1 MASTSSGDDDS
12 LGLNDSVSAGG
23 EVSSESHP
31 FSESDSPGQGI
42 DETDTSSGGETESGG
57 SEPSHNTSSSGGSG
71 DPSSSGG
78 GGASSSSG
86 EGAGSDP
93 GSGGPTGSGHLD
105 TLPGSSDDEG
115 SFKSAGSDS
124 ASKYKL
130 KRMRRKLRA
139 AEARAKEAEE
149 LAAIETARVNSM
161 LTRTQELENALG
173 RDQQL
178 HPVAASLLKHAP
190 DSLPAEKIAMHTAR
204 TSPKPATF
212 GGNSGT
218 DIRQWF
224 LHVQQYVFSVFWL
237 ASQLV
242 PGAVALLTGDAALW
256 WALEQGE
263 LRQRGLNPQDWWVFA
278 DALFTRWHYIN
289 SEATAMTKLK
299 SFSQGNRPIE
309 VYLREFSSLASQVS
323 DYSDKQKCFDFL
335 YGCSPEWRDK
345 LNVNPLN
352 PTQTWTKFSELSA
365 YVIAVAA
372 TSSRRPRTG
381 IVHDAA
387 QASLHNTQGGGINK
401 KTKGAAGFLAAAQ
414 RGAALGGS
422 GRGAGGSGGAGT
434 SGSGGAGPSNAAAG
448 GGGTPEQKPYE
459 NAKKQRFYRTRAV
472 REFCMSR
479 KLCLCCYEDTHIM
492 RDCINPPKRGNPPGF
507 SG

>member
-1 MASTSSGDDDS
+1 MASSSSGDDDS
-12 LGLNDSVSAGG
+12 LGLNDSLSGGGG
-23 EVSSESHP
+23 EA
-31 FSESDSPGQGI
+31 
-42 DETDTSSGGETESGG
+42 ESG
-57 SEPSHNTSSSGGSG
+57 SSQPSHNTSSSGGSG
-71 DPSSSGG
+71 GP
-78 GGASSSSG
+78 SSSG
-86 EGAGSDP
+86 EGGSSS
-93 GSGGPTGSGHLD
+93 GSGEGASSESSPTPSEELAN
-105 TLPGSSDDEG
+105 LPGNSSDSEG
-115 SFKSAGSDS
+115 SLKSAESDS
-124 ASKYKL
+124 ASKYQL
-130 KRMRRKLRA
+130 KNLRRRLRA
-139 AEARAKEAEE
+139 AEARAERAEE
-149 LAAIETARVNSM
+149 LAQIETARVNSM
-161 LTRTQELENALG
+161 LTRQQELETTLG
-173 RDQQL
+173 RDQSV

-387 QASLHNTQGGGINK
+387 QASLHNTQGGGVGK
-401 KTKGAAGFLAAAQ
+401 KKGAAGFLAAAQ

-492 RDCINPPKRGNPPGF
+492 RLCTNPPKKSNPPGF